1 MSGKRAPRKAARARL
16 GSARR
21 GRLARA
27 QAAEQARQLGFER
40 RKGRVGH
47 RAPRMNHDVPSRWN
61 LRLIAPQDL
70 PDAAANAVA
79 HYRAA
84 HGLLDA
90 DAEAAA
96 RAWPG
101 AAGSGVG
108 AARAKLSR
116 QGARCYLSP
125 QAACRELL
133 PRATCRERLL
143 RAKEK
148 GELRARTAVSR
159 AINGFEVG
167 SPQQPRGARE
177 ILPRAIRSA

>member
-1 MSGKRAPRKAARARL
+1 
-16 GSARR
+16 
-21 GRLARA
+21 
-27 QAAEQARQLGFER
+27 
-40 RKGRVGH
+40 
-47 RAPRMNHDVPSRWN
+47 MNHNVPSRWN

-84 HGLLDA
+84 YGFLDA

-101 AAGSGVG
+101 AARPGVG
-108 AARAKLSR
+108 AARFE
-116 QGARCYLSP
+116 LSP
-125 QAACRELL
+125 RETCPELL
-133 PRATCRERLL
+133 SRATCRERLL

-148 GELRARTAVSR
+148 GELRARAAVSR

-167 SPQQPRGARE
+167 SAQQPGGARK
-177 ILPRAIRSA
+177 ILPRAIRSE